1 MKLAVLTLL
10 GLVAAG
16 GLFLLLALQL
26 RYAITARH
34 LKVMLFGLC
43 IRRIKISDIEY
54 VSKRQTTWAEK
65 WYNTLHPSHR
75 ALVVHRRRGWF
86 KDFVI
91 TPKNRYVCKA
101 ELERALANLQGAEE
115 NRRPESLRVASP
127 D

>member
-10 GLVAAG
+10 AVVATG

-26 RYAITARH
+26 RYAITTRH
-34 LKVMLFGLC
+34 LKVKLFGLC
-43 IRRIKISDIEY
+43 VRRIKIADIEY

-75 ALVVHRRRGWF
+75 VLVIHRRRGWF

-91 TPKNRYVCKA
+91 TPRNRYVCKA
-101 ELERALANLQGAEE
+101 ELERALANLPRADEE
-115 NRRPESLRVASP
+115 RGEESLPVSSP

>member
-43 IRRIKISDIEY
+43 IRRINLSDIEY

-75 ALVVHRRRGWF
+75 VLVVHRRQGWF

>member
-43 IRRIKISDIEY
+43 IRRINLSDIEY

-75 ALVVHRRRGWF
+75 VLVVHRRRGWF

>member
-10 GLVAAG
+10 GLVATG
-16 GLFLLLALQL
+16 GLFILLALQL
-26 RYAITARH
+26 RYSITARH

-54 VSKRQTTWAEK
+54 VSKRQTSRAEK
-65 WYNTLHPSHR
+65 WFNTLHPAHR
-75 ALVVHRRRGWF
+75 VLVIHRRRGWF

-101 ELERALANLQGAEE
+101 ELERAMANLPRAK
-115 NRRPESLRVASP
+115 
-127 D
+127 